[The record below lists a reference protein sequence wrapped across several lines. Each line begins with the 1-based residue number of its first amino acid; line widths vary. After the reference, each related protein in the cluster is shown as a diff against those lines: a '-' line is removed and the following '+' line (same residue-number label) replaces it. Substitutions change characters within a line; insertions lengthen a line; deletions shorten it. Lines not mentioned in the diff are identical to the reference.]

1 MVKKFISP
9 FEGPW
14 AASRPTLFAFPTWE
28 WRNRRPIVNTAKC
41 RHCGVCYFMCP
52 VGSIQDRG
60 TYCDSDLSYCKGCGV
75 CACECPSDAILM
87 VREEGE

>member
-1 MVKKFISP
+1 MVKYKCK

-14 AASRPTLFAFPTWE
+14 ASSKPNLFSYPTSE
-28 WRNRRPIVNTAKC
+28 WRSSRPIVNPAKC
-41 RHCGVCYFMCP
+41 AHCGVCYFQCP
-52 VGSIQDRG
+52 VGSIVDKG
-60 TYCDSDLSYCKGCGV
+60 TYCEADLSYCKGCGV